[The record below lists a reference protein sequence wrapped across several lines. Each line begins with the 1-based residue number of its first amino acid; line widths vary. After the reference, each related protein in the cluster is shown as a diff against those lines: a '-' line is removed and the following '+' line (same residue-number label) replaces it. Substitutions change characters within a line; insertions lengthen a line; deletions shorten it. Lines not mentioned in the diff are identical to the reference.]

1 MRHDM
6 QTFLRNRARA
16 LTPTTQVSPAG
27 VGCPPMLQKQP
38 PGGSLLWHQRAASAP
53 VKPGRIFTPSALGRA
68 FACKGAVLN
77 ATSSALRTW
86 SEFRT
91 ACDITNSPH
100 DLLGR
105 IFFAGAAPD
114 FLGTVPIFLS
124 EDKRMKYLRQIC
136 DLISTGLR
144 CVADADSLFGRLQ
157 LCESFLFGRANRI
170 YLIPL
175 FRQKSSAF
183 SDISPSLAK
192 SLAWSHCFSSTPK
205 STTYRPNCV
214 GGFGLVMFTDASLHG
229 LGVCVCSP
237 DGRHMCASS
246 HVPPTVS
253 LSLPAGASPIYVLE
267 IWSVLFAARLP
278 VSSCAQPVG
287 SAFSKATSDTG
298 VAAAAIHHT
307 WLLLEEWG
315 VLPWFERAMPLS
327 TASESVFVVLM
338 GGTCTR
344 LRMSHPQFPFPC
356 PPGQARFTSLKSGQ
370 FCLRLASL

>member
-1 MRHDM
+1 MVSRLKYGQYCSRLASSFVSSCAQPVGSRLKYENQSALPGMRHDL

-86 SEFRT
+86 SEFRM

-105 IFFAGAAPD
+105 SFFAGAAPD
-114 FLGTVPIFLS
+114 FLGTVPLDFLGTVPTLLS
-124 EDKRMKYLRQIC
+124 EDRRLEYLRQIC
-136 DLISTGLR
+136 DLISTRLC

-157 LCESFLFGRANRI
+157 LCESSFFGRANRV

-183 SDISPSLAK
+183 
-192 SLAWSHCFSSTPK
+192 F
-205 STTYRPNCV
+205 
-214 GGFGLVMFTDASLHG
+214 
-229 LGVCVCSP
+229 
-237 DGRHMCASS
+237 
-246 HVPPTVS
+246 
-253 LSLPAGASPIYVLE
+253 
-267 IWSVLFAARLP
+267 
-278 VSSCAQPVG
+278 
-287 SAFSKATSDTG
+287 
-298 VAAAAIHHT
+298 
-307 WLLLEEWG
+307 
-315 VLPWFERAMPLS
+315 
-327 TASESVFVVLM
+327 
-338 GGTCTR
+338 
-344 LRMSHPQFPFPC
+344 
-356 PPGQARFTSLKSGQ
+356 
-370 FCLRLASL
+370 